1 MGLLSDSDIGKKV
14 FDHEG
19 SLLGEITDIGDDG
32 ASVRPDPS
40 ADEAALRDR
49 GWSLDEEFTLPHDRI
64 NRVRAD
70 GIHTY
75 PPA

>member
-1 MGLLSDSDIGKKV
+1 M

-19 SLLGEITDIGDDG
+19 SPLGEITDVGGDG
-32 ASVRPDPS
+32 ASVRPDPN

-49 GWSLDEEFTLPHDRI
+49 SWSLDEKFTLSHDRI
-64 NRVRAD
+64 NRVNAD